1 MHDELEYEA
10 KILHINTAQ
19 FVQQVESLGA
29 KKTGSYQF
37 RRYVFDTIPAQANKW
52 VRLRTDG
59 SRTTIT
65 CKEIVSDTVDGTIEK
80 EIVVDD
86 FDQALDVLAA
96 LGLKPRGYQ
105 ENRREEYMLDGV
117 QITVD
122 SWPFLDDYAEIEG
135 GSSDQVT
142 AMITKLGYSPND
154 AVYKNTDELYKE
166 IGIDLKTIADL
177 RFDSGVHR

>member
-1 MHDELEYEA
+1 MSIEYEA

-65 CKEIVSDTVDGTIEK
+65 CKEIMNDTVDGTIEK

-96 LGLKPRGYQ
+96 LYILTYPSKKKAQ
-105 ENRREEYMLDGV
+105 AHIIQNV
-117 QITVD
+117 Q
-122 SWPFLDDYAEIEG
+122 
-135 GSSDQVT
+135 
-142 AMITKLGYSPND
+142 LGQR
-154 AVYKNTDELYKE
+154 KE
-166 IGIDLKTIADL
+166 P
-177 RFDSGVHR
+177 

>member
-1 MHDELEYEA
+1 MSIEYEA

-19 FVQQVESLGA
+19 FVQRVELLGA

-52 VRLRTDG
+52 ARLRTDG

-96 LGLKPRGYQ
+96 LGLKPCGYQ

-135 GSSDQVT
+135 GSSDQVM

-166 IGIDLKTIADL
+166 IGVDLKTVAEL
-177 RFDSGVHR
+177 RFNDSVCK

>member
-1 MHDELEYEA
+1 VHDELEYEA

-29 KKTGSYQF
+29 RKTGSYHF

-59 SRTTIT
+59 SHTTIT
-65 CKEIVSDTVDGTIEK
+65 CKEIVNNAIDGTIEK
-80 EIVVDD
+80 EVVVDD
-86 FDQALDVLAA
+86 FDRALDVLVA

-166 IGIDLKTIADL
+166 IGIDLKTVAEL
-177 RFDSGVHR
+177 RFDGGVHR

>member
-1 MHDELEYEA
+1 M
-10 KILHINTAQ
+10 N
-19 FVQQVESLGA
+19 
-29 KKTGSYQF
+29 
-37 RRYVFDTIPAQANKW
+37 
-52 VRLRTDG
+52 
-59 SRTTIT
+59 
-65 CKEIVSDTVDGTIEK
+65 DTVDGTIEK

-86 FDQALDVLAA
+86 FDQALDVLVA

-105 ENRREEYMLDGV
+105 ENRREEYILDGV

-135 GSSDQVT
+135 GGSGQVM

-166 IGIDLKTIADL
+166 IGVDLKTVAEL
-177 RFDSGVHR
+177 RFDDSVCK

>member
-1 MHDELEYEA
+1 M
-10 KILHINTAQ
+10 N
-19 FVQQVESLGA
+19 
-29 KKTGSYQF
+29 
-37 RRYVFDTIPAQANKW
+37 
-52 VRLRTDG
+52 
-59 SRTTIT
+59 
-65 CKEIVSDTVDGTIEK
+65 DTVDGTIEK

-86 FDQALDVLAA
+86 FDQALDVLVA

-166 IGIDLKTIADL
+166 IGIDLKTVAEL
-177 RFDSGVHR
+177 RFDGSVHR

>member
-1 MHDELEYEA
+1 MNIEYEA

-122 SWPFLDDYAEIEG
+122 SWSFLDDYAEIEG

-142 AMITKLGYSPND
+142 AMVTKLGYSPND

-166 IGIDLKTIADL
+166 IGIDPKTIADL